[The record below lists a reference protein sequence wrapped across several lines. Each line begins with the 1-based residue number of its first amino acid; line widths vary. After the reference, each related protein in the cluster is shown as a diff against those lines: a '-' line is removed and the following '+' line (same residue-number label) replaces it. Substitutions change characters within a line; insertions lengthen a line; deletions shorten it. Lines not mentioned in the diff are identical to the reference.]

1 MPLKFSELKA
11 VEQRTTMN
19 PDIQTRA
26 DLDRLT
32 HRFFEQL
39 LDQATFSQF
48 FFEVANVKL
57 GEHLKRFTDFWE
69 SALFKTGGYNSD
81 MMVFHMDLDNMM
93 RIEKDHFEQWLSTFN
108 ATVDDLFE
116 GEKANEI
123 KEKARAIAIV
133 LEMKIN
139 LRNQQ
144 RIKFGN

>member
-1 MPLKFSELKA
+1 
-11 VEQRTTMN
+11 
-19 PDIQTRA
+19 
-26 DLDRLT
+26 
-32 HRFFEQL
+32 
-39 LDQATFSQF
+39 
-48 FFEVANVKL
+48 
-57 GEHLKRFTDFWE
+57 
-69 SALFKTGGYNSD
+69 
-81 MMVFHMDLDNMM
+81 MDLDNMM